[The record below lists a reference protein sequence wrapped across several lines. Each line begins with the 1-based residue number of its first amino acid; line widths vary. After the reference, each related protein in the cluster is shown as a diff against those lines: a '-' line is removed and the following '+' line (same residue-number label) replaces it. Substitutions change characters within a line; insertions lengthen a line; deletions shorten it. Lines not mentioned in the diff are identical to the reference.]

1 MHGKVKVVALS
12 LFLLLTLLLGCPTS
26 PVRAQATDDKPNV
39 LALEALRNATYHSAY
54 ADGDEITLAA
64 GQADIAGAAL
74 VTLTGY
80 IAYGDVTG
88 DGIDD
93 AAAILAT
100 NTAGT
105 ADVYEL
111 AVFVAVEGAPAN
123 VATLV
128 VGDRIILNDLQI
140 EDGQIVL
147 AMTGHS
153 PTDADCCPTE
163 AQQVVYAL
171 TNEELTLVSKE
182 TIPEVEPAGVFAP
195 AADPTVATLTLGGTD
210 SFWLDPTLVSLH
222 SGAPTGPR
230 VDASKLGQGCAGTMN
245 EQPEVVLDWTADAQV
260 TALHLF
266 LLTMGDPTLVV
277 VTPTG
282 AVLCNDDLNPL
293 VLDPYLTIDQPAT
306 GRYAIYMGSFAN
318 RTTTAGFLVVT
329 SQEFSP
335 ATLDL
340 AQLFPRQA
348 NPGAVGEPKS
358 MAVLDLDAPLAAT
371 ASISLTQL
379 SRPVQAAVVA
389 GGELGAYEINLGNDL
404 CTGFIS
410 AAPTYRFDWEGDA
423 EQLALFFEGD
433 ADTTLVV
440 RDPAGGFLC
449 NDDVDG
455 ANNLNPYLLL
465 TPIPGQYNVWVG
477 SFAPMAAVT
486 GTVTLTTATDLL
498 PTPLTSDK

>member
-1 MHGKVKVVALS
+1 MHCKVKIIVLS
-12 LFLLLTLLLGCPTS
+12 LFLLLALLLGRTAS
-26 PVRAQATDDKPNV
+26 PVRAQATDDKPNL
-39 LALEALRNATYHSAY
+39 LALAALRNATYRSAY
-54 ADGDEITLAA
+54 ADGDEVTLVD
-64 GQADIAGAAL
+64 GQAGTADAAQ

-88 DGIDD
+88 DGVED

-105 ADVYEL
+105 ADIYEL
-111 AVFVAVEGAPAN
+111 AVFVAADGDPVN
-123 VATLV
+123 LATLV
-128 VGDRIILNDLQI
+128 VGDRMILNDLQI

-147 AMTGHS
+147 ARTGHS

-171 TNEELTLVSKE
+171 TNDELALVSKE
-182 TIPEVEPAGVFAP
+182 TTPEAEPAGVFAP

-210 SFWLDPTLVSLH
+210 AFWLDPTLVSLH
-222 SGAPTGPR
+222 SGATTGPR

-245 EQPEVVLDWTADAQV
+245 EQPEVVLNWTADAQV

-282 AVLCNDDLNPL
+282 DVLCNDDLNPL

-329 SQEFSP
+329 SQSFSP

-348 NPGAVGEPKS
+348 NPGAVSEPKS
-358 MAVLDLDAPLAAT
+358 IDLLAVDAPLAAT
-371 ASISLTQL
+371 ASISLTEL
-379 SRPVQAAVVA
+379 RSPVQAVVVA
-389 GGELGAYEINLGNDL
+389 GGELGAYEINLGNEL

-410 AAPTYRFDWEGDA
+410 AAPNYRFDWGGAA
-423 EQLALFFEGD
+423 EQLAIFFEGA

-449 NDDVDG
+449 NDDADG
-455 ANNLNPYLLL
+455 AKNLNPYLTL

-477 SFAPMAAVT
+477 SFAPTAAVT
-486 GTVTLTTATDLL
+486 GTVTLTTATDLW